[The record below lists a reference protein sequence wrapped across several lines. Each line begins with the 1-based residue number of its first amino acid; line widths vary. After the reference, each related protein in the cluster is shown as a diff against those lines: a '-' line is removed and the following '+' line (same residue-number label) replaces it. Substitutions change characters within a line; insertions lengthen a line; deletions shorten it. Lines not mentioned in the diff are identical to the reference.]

1 MSEVDKKQS
10 PKRQPTGPVRW
21 LVFLI
26 ALALACF
33 HLYTAAF
40 GVLSPLYQRSIHL
53 LSLLLI
59 CILLY
64 RIYPGSGGNNP
75 GIFDALLGLIAL
87 SLGIFFLKA
96 FLPEAILDRGI
107 EGPNTLEIW
116 IGAALIVLILEGT
129 RRAVGLP
136 IVLVAVSFLVYGLLG
151 PYMPDFLS
159 HKGYSITRLVSYLV
173 WTTEGVFGI
182 PIAVSATFV
191 IVFILFGAFLDKL
204 GAGNFFI
211 QLALAVTGRRRGGP
225 ALTSVLASGLMGSIS
240 GSSVSNVVTT
250 GTFTIPLMKR
260 TGYSPLFAGAVEAVA
275 STGGQIMP
283 PVMGAGAFVMAELL
297 GISYSHVALA
307 ATIPAILYFTSLGLM
322 VYFEARRKK
331 LSVLS
336 ADEIPRAKDTLRK
349 GYHLLIPLAVLIYL
363 LVVRQLSPMLSGFY
377 AICALVVTASLFILI
392 REKRFPWREI
402 LSALEQGI
410 ITAVPVAFAC
420 ASAGIVIGVVSLT
433 GLGVRFTQMV
443 IHLSGGVLWL
453 GALLTMI
460 ACIILGM
467 GLPTTAAYII
477 TAVLGV
483 PALTDMGVPLIA
495 AHMFIFYF
503 AIISFITPPVAIS
516 AYAASGIAGTNA
528 MKTGFLSFKLG
539 LAGFIVPFLF
549 LYSPSLLL
557 ESSSWNIIIDSIT
570 AVLGITALAAALMGW
585 FFMDLPLW
593 LRPIFFAAAIALIVP
608 IPWVGLIGGLP
619 LSIVFLMVQLK
630 KRKANAGSRGS
641 ENGLASNID

>member
-1 MSEVDKKQS
+1 MSALEKKKA
-10 PKRQPTGPVRW
+10 PKRRLTGLFRW
-21 LVFLI
+21 LVF
-26 ALALACF
+26 ALAVALACF

-53 LSLLLI
+53 LTLMLI
-59 CILLY
+59 CTWLY
-64 RIYPGSGGNNP
+64 RIAPGFGGNNP
-75 GIFDALLGLIAL
+75 GVVDLLLGGAVVVLEL
-87 SLGIFFLKA
+87 FYLKA
-96 FLPEAILDRGI
+96 FLPDAVLDRGI
-107 EGPNTLEIW
+107 MGPTTLEIW
-116 IGAALIVLILEGT
+116 MGVALIVLILEGT
-129 RRAVGLP
+129 RRAVGMP
-136 IVLVAVSFLVYGLLG
+136 IVIVALLFLAYGMLG

-182 PIAVSATFV
+182 PVAVSATFV
-191 IVFILFGAFLDKL
+191 VVFILFGAFLDKL
-204 GAGNFFI
+204 GAGDFFI
-211 QLALAVTGRRRGGP
+211 RLALALTGRRRGGP
-225 ALTSVLASGLMGSIS
+225 ALTSVVASGLMGSIS

-260 TGYSPLFAGAVEAVA
+260 TGYSSLFSGAVEAVA

-297 GISYSHVALA
+297 GTSYTKIALA
-307 ATIPAILYFTSLGLM
+307 AAIPAILYFASVGLM
-322 VYFEARRKK
+322 VYFEARKK
-331 LSVLS
+331 NLSVLS
-336 ADEIPRAKDTLRK
+336 GNEIPRARDTLK
-349 GYHLLIPLAVLIYL
+349 QGYHLLIPLAVLIYL
-363 LVVRQLSPMLSGFY
+363 LVVRQLSPMLAGFY
-377 AICALVVTASLFILI
+377 AICALIITASAFILV

-402 LSALEQGI
+402 LAALEQGV
-410 ITAVPVAFAC
+410 ITTVPVALAC

-453 GALLTMI
+453 GAVLTMI

-483 PALTDMGVPLIA
+483 PALRDMGVPLIA

-516 AYAASGIAGTNA
+516 AYAASGIAETNA
-528 MKTGFLSFKLG
+528 MKTGFQSFKLG

-557 ESSSWNIIIDSIT
+557 AGSVWHTCINSIT
-570 AVLGITALAAALMGW
+570 ALLGITALAGSLVGW
-585 FFMDLPLW
+585 FFITLPLW
-593 LRPIFFAAAIALIVP
+593 LRAIFFLAAIALIVP
-608 IPWVGLIGGLP
+608 IFWMGVIGALP
-619 LSIVFLMVQLK
+619 LLIVFLLCQTK
-630 KRKANAGSRGS
+630 NRKASAPQVRFYGQ
-641 ENGLASNID
+641 

>member
-1 MSEVDKKQS
+1 MS
-10 PKRQPTGPVRW
+10 QPEEKAVTPAQAPALARW
-21 LVFLI
+21 LIFAVAVGLS
-26 ALALACF
+26 CF

-40 GVLSPLYQRSIHL
+40 GVLSPLYQRGVH
-53 LSLLLI
+53 
-59 CILLY
+59 
-64 RIYPGSGGNNP
+64 
-75 GIFDALLGLIAL
+75 LLGLLFLCFMINRTRSASKDPIPGILDWGLTAAVIAL
-87 SLGIFFLKA
+87 AVFMMQALA
-96 FLPEAILDRGI
+96 PEMVLDRGI
-107 EGPNTLEIW
+107 MGPSQLEIW
-116 IGAALIVLILEGT
+116 VGAGLVVLILEGT
-129 RRAVGLP
+129 RRSVGMP
-136 IVLVAVSFLVYGLLG
+136 IVLVALVFLAYGVLG
-151 PYMPDFLS
+151 PYMPDFLA
-159 HKGYSITRLVSYLV
+159 HKGYGPERLVSYLV

-191 IVFILFGAFLDKL
+191 IVFIIFGAFLDKL

-211 QLALAVTGRRRGGP
+211 SLALALTGRRRGGP
-225 ALTSVLASGLMGSIS
+225 ALTSVVASGLMGSIS

-260 TGYSPLFAGAVEAVA
+260 TGYSAVFAGAVEAVA

-297 GISYSHVALA
+297 GTSYAHIALA
-307 ATIPAILYFTSLGLM
+307 AAIPAVLYFASVGLM
-322 VYFEARRKK
+322 VYFEAHRKQLK
-331 LSVLS
+331 VLGPGDVPKARES
-336 ADEIPRAKDTLRK
+336 LKK
-349 GYHLLIPLAVLIYL
+349 GWHLIIPLLVLVYL

-377 AICALVVTASLFILI
+377 AICTLVITASAFILW

-402 LSALEQGI
+402 LEALKSGAV
-410 ITAVPVAFAC
+410 TAVPVALAC
-420 ASAGIVIGVVSLT
+420 ATAGLVIGVVSLT

-453 GALLTMI
+453 GGLLTMV

-483 PALTDMGVPLIA
+483 PALTDMGVSPLQ

-528 MKTGFLSFKLG
+528 MKTGFVSFKLG

-549 LYSPSLLL
+549 LYSPSIVLEGDIGHIILNSCTALLG
-557 ESSSWNIIIDSIT
+557 
-570 AVLGITALAAALMGW
+570 VTALAGGLVGW
-585 FFMDLPLW
+585 FAIPLKW
-593 LRPIFFAAAIALIVP
+593 WMRLVLLASAVALIVP
-608 IPWVGLIGGLP
+608 NLWVSAAGAVPLAAAVVMGL
-619 LSIVFLMVQLK
+619 
-630 KRKANAGSRGS
+630 SRRRAAAEG
-641 ENGLASNID
+641 A

>member
-1 MSEVDKKQS
+1 
-10 PKRQPTGPVRW
+10 
-21 LVFLI
+21 
-26 ALALACF
+26 
-33 HLYTAAF
+33 
-40 GVLSPLYQRSIHL
+40 
-53 LSLLLI
+53 
-59 CILLY
+59 
-64 RIYPGSGGNNP
+64 
-75 GIFDALLGLIAL
+75 
-87 SLGIFFLKA
+87 
-96 FLPEAILDRGI
+96 
-107 EGPNTLEIW
+107 
-116 IGAALIVLILEGT
+116 
-129 RRAVGLP
+129 
-136 IVLVAVSFLVYGLLG
+136 
-151 PYMPDFLS
+151 
-159 HKGYSITRLVSYLV
+159 
-173 WTTEGVFGI
+173 
-182 PIAVSATFV
+182 
-191 IVFILFGAFLDKL
+191 
-204 GAGNFFI
+204 
-211 QLALAVTGRRRGGP
+211 
-225 ALTSVLASGLMGSIS
+225 
-240 GSSVSNVVTT
+240 
-250 GTFTIPLMKR
+250 
-260 TGYSPLFAGAVEAVA
+260 
-275 STGGQIMP
+275 
-283 PVMGAGAFVMAELL
+283 
-297 GISYSHVALA
+297 
-307 ATIPAILYFTSLGLM
+307 
-322 VYFEARRKK
+322 
-331 LSVLS
+331 
-336 ADEIPRAKDTLRK
+336 
-349 GYHLLIPLAVLIYL
+349 
-363 LVVRQLSPMLSGFY
+363 
-377 AICALVVTASLFILI
+377 VVTASLFILI

-557 ESSSWNIIIDSIT
+557 ESSNWNIIIDSIT

-585 FFMDLPLW
+585 FFGDLPLW

-608 IPWVGLIGGLP
+608 IPWVGLLGGLP
-619 LSIVFLMVQLK
+619 LSIVFVMAQLK
-630 KRKANAGSRGS
+630 KRKANAGLRGR
-641 ENGLASNID
+641 ENGLASTID